1 VTHACMAFGFWL
13 AALRHRPATAQA
25 HARQYAEGVVDAA
38 RMVLSFCPESL
49 GAGGA
54 TVPPEDGVCRVS

>member
-1 VTHACMAFGFWL
+1 MAFGFWL
-13 AALRHRPATAQA
+13 AALRHKPATAQA

-38 RMVLSFCPESL
+38 RMVLSFCPKSL

-54 TVPPEDGVCRVS
+54 GVAHEDEVCRVS